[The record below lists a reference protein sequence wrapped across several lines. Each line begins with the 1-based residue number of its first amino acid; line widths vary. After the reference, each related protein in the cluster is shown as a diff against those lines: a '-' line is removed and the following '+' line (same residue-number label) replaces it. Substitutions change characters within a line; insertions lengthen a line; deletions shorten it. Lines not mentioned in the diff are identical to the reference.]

1 MASFAALP
9 LAAAGQVGEG
19 FFRNH
24 ETSPCQAKP
33 SHLFCW
39 DWAREN
45 IDRYGT
51 PTLQQLELGLIS
63 VVLGFAVAFPL
74 ALLAHRRHWLR
85 PPLLAGTGI
94 LYAIPS
100 ISFFL
105 LLLPIT
111 GRSRL
116 TAIIALSAYTL
127 QIIYRNVTVGLDN
140 VPKSAKDSAR
150 GMGMT
155 DRQILWRVE
164 LPLAMP
170 EIIGG
175 LHDRDRDP
183 RSVRRRRRPRHPD
196 PRRSEPAISDHDP
209 DRDRDRGRDGVP
221 LRRRPAHHPVPLHA
235 MATSPRCIVIAAPVL
250 ASFGG
255 AIEFIFTPQTS
266 NVTGG
271 NTVGGID
278 QVIELTFAQL
288 EVTVLALLL
297 ALLIALPAGLY
308 FGHG

>member
-1 MASFAALP
+1 MASLAALP

-19 FFRNH
+19 FFRNR
-24 ETSPCQAKP
+24 ESLPCQAKP

-51 PTLQQLELGLIS
+51 PTLQQLELVVIS
-63 VVLGFAVAFPL
+63 VVVGFTIAFAL
-74 ALLAHRRHWLR
+74 ALLAHRRRWLR
-85 PPLLAGTGI
+85 PPLLAGTGV

-111 GRSRL
+111 GRGRL

-140 VPKSAKDSAR
+140 VPQSTVDSAR

-164 LPLAMP
+164 LPLAIP

-175 LHDRDRDP
+175 LRI
-183 RSVRRRRRPRHPD
+183 
-196 PRRSEPAISDHDP
+196 AIVSTIAIATLAVFANA
-209 DRDRDRGRDGVP
+209 GGLGTQILTEAN
-221 LRRRPAHHPVPLHA
+221 LRFPTTILVSIA
-235 MATSPRCIVIAAPVL
+235 IVI
-250 ASFGG
+250 
-255 AIEFIFTPQTS
+255 
-266 NVTGG
+266 
-271 NTVGGID
+271 
-278 QVIELTFAQL
+278 
-288 EVTVLALLL
+288 LL
-297 ALLIALPAGLY
+297 AFLFDAILLTVQYLTTPWRRARAS
-308 FGHG
+308 